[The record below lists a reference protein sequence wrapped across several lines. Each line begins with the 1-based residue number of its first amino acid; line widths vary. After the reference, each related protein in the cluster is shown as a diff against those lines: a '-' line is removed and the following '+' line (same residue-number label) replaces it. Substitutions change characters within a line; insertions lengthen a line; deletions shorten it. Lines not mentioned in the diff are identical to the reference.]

1 MDTRD
6 LGDFWKVQAQLAQTL
21 QLDIARTLNAKRL
34 HGERG
39 AKTMT
44 QAAIAKRLAT
54 IAQEHGDN
62 RIPALGAALIR
73 AGKAGATEKTLTNAI
88 GISPIGTRKLLNVLE
103 SGGFAMQWTDD
114 VWRIDTVHILAREER
129 AALEALH
136 AATAHEREAAAGAV
150 AQRKENAPQAQTGG
164 DMGERKCDG

>member
-1 MDTRD
+1 M
-6 LGDFWKVQAQLAQTL
+6 
-21 QLDIARTLNAKRL
+21 
-34 HGERG
+34 
-39 AKTMT
+39 

-73 AGKAGATEKTLTNAI
+73 AGKAGATEKTLAHAV

-103 SGGFAMQWTDD
+103 SGGFAMEWGDRQE
-114 VWRIDTVHILAREER
+114 VWRIDTVQILAREER

-136 AATAHEREAAAGAV
+136 AVTA
-150 AQRKENAPQAQTGG
+150 QKGG
-164 DMGERKCDG
+164 KNGRTNTS